1 MILTLSL
8 SFSLSLSLSLSLFA
22 ADVVGKVR
30 DLTLLRL
37 DGHKLK
43 AFGGIDHM
51 GKLKVVDLR
60 NNEIEVRE
68 EGRKKTGRRKEGRK
82 EGRKE

>member
-1 MILTLSL
+1 
-8 SFSLSLSLSLSLFA
+8 
-22 ADVVGKVR
+22 VVGKVR
-30 DLTLLRL
+30 DRTLLRL

-68 EGRKKTGRRKEGRK
+68 EGRKEGIKEGRK
-82 EGRKE
+82 KEGSGRT